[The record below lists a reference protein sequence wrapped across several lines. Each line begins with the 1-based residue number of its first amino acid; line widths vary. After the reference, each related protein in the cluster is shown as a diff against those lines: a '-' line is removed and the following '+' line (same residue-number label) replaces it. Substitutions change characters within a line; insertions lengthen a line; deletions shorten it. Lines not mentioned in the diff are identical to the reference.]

1 MGGLIAKIITKRIIL
16 KSHSQ
21 SAKCMDHHSW
31 RLFLGIE
38 PQPQNSLC
46 ASQPSPE
53 SNWILFLVLT
63 RTANSFSVHCITV
76 LLSNVFKCIISPKI
90 QALTGSLPTPRYRG
104 ANSRGTSTHFPRQ
117 KSGYHLPSVGAPLQ
131 VPLGLLATLQLENWA
146 PAGCRALAAEVTSGK
161 KYKLQRVSFKIFKSS
176 VTVDS
181 SFHSVWIKIS
191 FRLKSVA

>member
-76 LLSNVFKCIISPKI
+76 LLSNVFKCIISPEI

-104 ANSRGTSTHFPRQ
+104 ANSRETSTHFPRQ

-131 VPLGLLATLQLENWA
+131 VWHWVCWQLFSSKT
-146 PAGCRALAAEVTSGK
+146 GHLRRAVPWRWGDIRK
-161 KYKLQRVSFKIFKSS
+161 KKIQITKSKFQNHLS
-176 VTVDS
+176 
-181 SFHSVWIKIS
+181 
-191 FRLKSVA
+191 

>member
-1 MGGLIAKIITKRIIL
+1 
-16 KSHSQ
+16 
-21 SAKCMDHHSW
+21 MDHHSW

-46 ASQPSPE
+46 ASRPSPE

-90 QALTGSLPTPRYRG
+90 QALTGSLPTPKYRG
-104 ANSRGTSTHFPRQ
+104 ANSRGTSTYFPRQ

-131 VPLGLLATLQLENWA
+131 VYLPLGLLATLQLENWA
-146 PAGCRALAAEVTSGK
+146 PAGCRALAAAEVTSGK
-161 KYKLQRVSFKIFKSS
+161 KIQITKSKFQNHLS
-176 VTVDS
+176 
-181 SFHSVWIKIS
+181 
-191 FRLKSVA
+191 